1 MEWIIVTGD
10 SKGLGY
16 NIAKK
21 ILETTNFGVLGISRS
36 STSERIELQKKF
48 PNRYEYIYF
57 DLNKIDEIKEL
68 FVNQIKDF
76 KRIAG
81 LVNNSAVAYDD
92 IASNIQYDPLLNM
105 YNVNVFAPMLLTK
118 YVIRQMILNK
128 IPGSIV
134 NISSIS
140 AHTGYKGLAMY
151 ASTKGAIEA
160 FSKNIAREWGQKG
173 IRSNCVVPGF
183 METGMSE
190 SLNNEQKQ
198 RIYNRTSLKKETNI
212 ESVAETVVF
221 LLTDKSKSIT
231 GTIINVDSGTI

>member
-1 MEWIIVTGD
+1 MEWVIVTGD
-10 SKGLGY
+10 SKGLGHE
-16 NIAKK
+16 ISKK
-21 ILETTNFGVLGISRS
+21 ILETTNLGVIGISRS
-36 STSERIELQKKF
+36 STPGRLELQKKF
-48 PNRYEYIYF
+48 PNRYEYIQF
-57 DLNKIDEIKEL
+57 DLSEIHDIKKL
-68 FVNQIKDF
+68 FVNQIKKF
-76 KRIAG
+76 ERIAG

-92 IASNIQYDPLLNM
+92 ITSNMQYEPLLNM

-118 YVIRQMILNK
+118 HVIRQMILFK

-151 ASTKGAIEA
+151 ASSKGAIEA

-198 RIYNRTSLKKETNI
+198 RIYNRTSLKKETDI
-212 ESVAETVVF
+212 ESVAEAVVF

-231 GTIINVDSGTI
+231 GTILHVDNGTI